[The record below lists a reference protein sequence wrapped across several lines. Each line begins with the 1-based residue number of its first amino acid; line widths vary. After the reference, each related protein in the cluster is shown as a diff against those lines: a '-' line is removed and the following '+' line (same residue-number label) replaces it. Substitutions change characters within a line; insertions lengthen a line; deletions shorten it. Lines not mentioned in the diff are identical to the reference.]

1 MTCKSY
7 IGRANINIYHGDC
20 MEFMKDKPAKSYDLA
35 ICDPPYGI
43 GLDVWDKEIP
53 SNIYFDYLFDK
64 TQEQF
69 IFGGNYF
76 QLPHTQGWICWDKS
90 FNEYLRGKSL
100 SKSKIKKENISEFEL
115 IWTSKLK
122 KSKFIRFMNLGNLQ
136 GFDDNIKV
144 DYTKQSKIHIC
155 EKPVQI
161 YKLLLTNYAKA
172 GDKILD
178 THGGSM
184 SIAIAC
190 WDLGFDLDII
200 ELDKD
205 YYDKAVQRF
214 ERHINQKQIF

>member
-7 IGRANINIYHGDC
+7 TGRANINIYHGDC
-20 MEFMKDKPAKSYDLA
+20 MEFMKDKPAKYWDLA

-43 GLDVWDKEIP
+43 NADREHREGHGWVRREQKGWD
-53 SNIYFDYLFDK
+53 FDK
-64 TQEQF
+64 PNEEYFTIIQNKSNNQ
-69 IFGGNYF
+69 IVWGGNYF
-76 QLPHTQGWICWDKS
+76 TNYLPPSMGWILWDKGQRN
-90 FNEYLRGKSL
+90 FSL
-100 SKSKIKKENISEFEL
+100 ADGEL
-115 IWTSKLK
+115 AWTSMNKALRIFNYSRGLNTST
-122 KSKFIRFMNLGNLQ
+122 KS
-136 GFDDNIKV
+136 GFHP
-144 DYTKQSKIHIC
+144 T
-155 EKPVQI
+155 EKPVAL
-161 YKLLLTNYAKA
+161 YKWLLTNYAKQ

>member
-7 IGRANINIYHGDC
+7 TGRANINIYNGDC
-20 MEFMKDKPAKSYDLA
+20 MEFMKDKPAKYYDLA

-43 GLDVWDKEIP
+43 DIEQRIFKDGKKWDKNIP
-53 SNIYFDYLFDK
+53 KKDYFLK
-64 TQEQF
+64 
-69 IFGGNYF
+69 IFNLTFNQIIWGGNYF
-76 QLPHTQGWICWDKS
+76 IEFLYATKCFIIWDKKITDKHS
-90 FNEYLRGKSL
+90 FSMA
-100 SKSKIKKENISEFEL
+100 EFA
-115 IWTSKLK
+115 WTSFETISKVFYEPPPGHRGFYKIDGDRIHPTQKSIKL
-122 KSKFIRFMNLGNLQ
+122 
-136 GFDDNIKV
+136 
-144 DYTKQSKIHIC
+144 
-155 EKPVQI
+155 
-161 YKLLLTNYAKA
+161 YKWLLRNYAKE

>member
-7 IGRANINIYHGDC
+7 TGRANINIYHGDC
-20 MEFMKDKPAKSYDLA
+20 MEFMKDKPAKYWDLA

-43 GLDVWDKEIP
+43 NLDVWDSTVP
-53 SNIYFDYLFDK
+53 SDAYFNYIFEK
-64 TQEQF
+64 TTDQL

-76 QLPHTQGWICWDKS
+76 KLPHTQGWLCWDKS
-90 FNEYLRGKSL
+90 FNEYVRGKSL
-100 SKSKIKKENISEFEL
+100 SRSKIKKENISEFEL
-115 IWTSKLK
+115 IWTSTLK
-122 KSKFIRFMNLGNLQ
+122 KSKFIRFANLGNLQ
-136 GFDDNIKV
+136 GFDENIKV
-144 DYTKQSKIHIC
+144 DYSKQPKIHIC
-155 EKPVQI
+155 EKPIQI
-161 YKLLLTNYAKA
+161 YKLLLQNYAKQ

>member
-7 IGRANINIYHGDC
+7 TGKANINIYHGDC

-35 ICDPPYGI
+35 ICDPPYGLERFKSGGSHLNKYGSENQEWNNVKPNRDYFNYLYNCSENQI
-43 GLDVWDKEIP
+43 IWGGNNFELPTSEYFIIWHKQSALDFSFAMCEMAWTNCRKPAKIFKYLHTENKEIRQHP
-53 SNIYFDYLFDK
+53 
-64 TQEQF
+64 TQ
-69 IFGGNYF
+69 
-76 QLPHTQGWICWDKS
+76 
-90 FNEYLRGKSL
+90 
-100 SKSKIKKENISEFEL
+100 
-115 IWTSKLK
+115 
-122 KSKFIRFMNLGNLQ
+122 
-136 GFDDNIKV
+136 
-144 DYTKQSKIHIC
+144 
-155 EKPVQI
+155 KPVAL
-161 YKLLLTNYAKA
+161 YKWLLTNYAKPN
-172 GDKILD
+172 DKILD